1 MLMHWLIVYHFHF
14 RWDRLG
20 EKSFIIQTLITS
32 LSVKLVHLKPISHD
46 IPTFTG
52 CAFLFSQSL
61 QRNLNQFFFFLV
73 KSVGQICFISSS
85 ISKIHWR
92 QGLSYKNYSWLVSVF
107 ISSIVPDSGTR
118 PISANVLCT
127 HKWKEEKKYCIYN
140 TPHSYIPKSSVCAS
154 LCVSAS
160 TEIQSLQSTSD
171 LICRAR
177 PTHWDDSL
185 EPAPTN
191 SDWQRR
197 NLGCLPRQ

>member
-1 MLMHWLIVYHFHF
+1 MRQAGREEFYYTDLNYITFCQISAPQTHLTWYPYIYWLCFS
-14 RWDRLG
+14 L
-20 EKSFIIQTLITS
+20 
-32 LSVKLVHLKPISHD
+32 LSVIAEKFKSV
-46 IPTFTG
+46 
-52 CAFLFSQSL
+52 
-61 QRNLNQFFFFLV
+61 FFFLV

-107 ISSIVPDSGTR
+107 ISSIVPDSVTR

>member
-32 LSVKLVHLKPISHD
+32 LSVKLVHLKPISHN

-61 QRNLNQFFFFLV
+61 QRNLNQFFFLV

-92 QGLSYKNYSWLVSVF
+92 QRLSYKNYSWLVSVF
-107 ISSIVPDSGTR
+107 ISSIVPDSVTR
-118 PISANVLCT
+118 PISANVQCT
-127 HKWKEEKKYCIYN
+127 HKWKEKN
-140 TPHSYIPKSSVCAS
+140 TVYTIPHIAISLKVVYVH
-154 LCVSAS
+154 LCVCLLLPRSKA
-160 TEIQSLQSTSD
+160 
-171 LICRAR
+171 CRAPVTWYVGR
-177 PTHWDDSL
+177 DRHTGMT
-185 EPAPTN
+185 A
-191 SDWQRR
+191 
-197 NLGCLPRQ
+197 

>member
-107 ISSIVPDSGTR
+107 ISSIVPDSVTR

>member
-61 QRNLNQFFFFLV
+61 QRNLNQFFFFF
-73 KSVGQICFISSS
+73 GQICWSDLFHLV
-85 ISKIHWR
+85 IHLENPLKAGTFL
-92 QGLSYKNYSWLVSVF
+92 QELFLTCVSF
-107 ISSIVPDSGTR
+107 YFQHCSRLGDSAHQRKRAVHTQVEGR
-118 PISANVLCT
+118 
-127 HKWKEEKKYCIYN
+127 KKYCIYN

>member
-107 ISSIVPDSGTR
+107 ISSIVPDSVTR

-197 NLGCLPRQ
+197 NLGCLQRQ

>member
-1 MLMHWLIVYHFHF
+1 MRQAGREEFYYTDLNYITFCQISAPQTHLTWYPYIYWLCFS
-14 RWDRLG
+14 L
-20 EKSFIIQTLITS
+20 
-32 LSVKLVHLKPISHD
+32 LSVIAEKFKSV
-46 IPTFTG
+46 
-52 CAFLFSQSL
+52 
-61 QRNLNQFFFFLV
+61 FFFF
-73 KSVGQICFISSS
+73 GQICWSDLFHLV
-85 ISKIHWR
+85 IHLENPPKAGTFL
-92 QGLSYKNYSWLVSVF
+92 QELFLTCVSF
-107 ISSIVPDSGTR
+107 YFQHCSRLGDSAHQRKRAVHTQVEGR
-118 PISANVLCT
+118 
-127 HKWKEEKKYCIYN
+127 KKYCIYN

>member
-1 MLMHWLIVYHFHF
+1 MRQAGREEFYYTDLNYITFCQISAPQTHLTWYPYIYWLCFS
-14 RWDRLG
+14 L
-20 EKSFIIQTLITS
+20 
-32 LSVKLVHLKPISHD
+32 LSVIAEKFKSVFFFWSNLLVRSVSSRHPFRKSTEGRDFLTRI
-46 IPTFTG
+46 IPDL
-52 CAFLFSQSL
+52 CQFLFPALFQTRWL
-61 QRNLNQFFFFLV
+61 GP
-73 KSVGQICFISSS
+73 SVQTCCAHTSGRKK
-85 ISKIHWR
+85 KILYIH
-92 QGLSYKNYSWLVSVF
+92 
-107 ISSIVPDSGTR
+107 
-118 PISANVLCT
+118 
-127 HKWKEEKKYCIYN
+127 N